1 MKPLVSSAH
10 IKDALKLHKERIYFI
25 IFWVI
30 IASALGAIIWFSVNF
45 EYVPTND
52 EESIH
57 DFHDLTATVRQ
68 VSPIL
73 IPIKNAF
80 SNYTVPIEVIIFH
93 KPSSD
98 FTISQ
103 IKLSNT
109 ANSILTFNGVFKN
122 VTKPLNLTKLLNLT
136 KPLTRPTP
144 IIETYDML
152 VTVRHNLEVT
162 NTTKP
167 YTIDIF
173 SVNKTIIPPSN
184 ATTILTNAVNKSTT
198 TLTNAL
204 NNKTNVILN
213 AAKSLLNK
221 RTTTKL
227 PVDSG

>member
-1 MKPLVSSAH
+1 M
-10 IKDALKLHKERIYFI
+10 
-25 IFWVI
+25 
-30 IASALGAIIWFSVNF
+30 
-45 EYVPTND
+45 
-52 EESIH
+52 
-57 DFHDLTATVRQ
+57 
-68 VSPIL
+68 
-73 IPIKNAF
+73 
-80 SNYTVPIEVIIFH
+80 
-93 KPSSD
+93 
-98 FTISQ
+98 
-103 IKLSNT
+103 
-109 ANSILTFNGVFKN
+109 FKN

-221 RTTTKL
+221 STSTKL
-227 PVDSG
+227 PVDNGRPTVPTNTKNPPLSRKASNIDNKTGGKTTVTPKKTVHLLSKLALNQR